1 MKRASETRE
10 AENADFQQTVI
21 DQRLTQAILKKAL
34 MRMKEVYALLQ
45 TRGMKPG
52 AAHIATS
59 GNHTDPGN
67 GPAAFKEYAQNAG
80 GSRVVK
86 MIEEVIADSAKM
98 EDEAIASE
106 QDAQTAYDNFMQ
118 ESNASITKHSQ
129 AIANMSE
136 ERAKAK
142 SSLSMAKTDF
152 KQTMRSWRAS
162 ISSCRTCMEAV
173 IMCLKISMP

>member
-1 MKRASETRE
+1 MVAELGKQQKEEIAHRDYCIAELNENEKSTAAAYDKKASLETKMADLTKSIEDLTTQIAASKAAIAEMETQMKRASETRE

-45 TRGMKPG
+45 THGMKPG

-80 GSRVVK
+80 GKRVVA
-86 MIEEVIADSAKM
+86 MLEEVIADSKKM
-98 EDEAIASE
+98 QDEA
-106 QDAQTAYDNFMQ
+106 
-118 ESNASITKHSQ
+118 Q
-129 AIANMSE
+129 AAE
-136 ERAKAK
+136 EN
-142 SSLSMAKTDF
+142 
-152 KQTMRSWRAS
+152 
-162 ISSCRTCMEAV
+162 
-173 IMCLKISMP
+173 